1 MSSITDAEVVTVF
14 DAASLFAFFRWAS
27 WAFTRLDCLIDL
39 EGFEDSPLDAVLFMQ
54 LHFLPTMSR
63 GRIGLKDSRAYDCSE
78 SQAPDEKG
86 SPRHASSSHQNRTI
100 GGDCCSL
107 LRLRLRPYSSFSER
121 GGLTFM
127 VNRLYSIKP
136 KIKSSLYHSSLGPRE
151 SGSNETS
158 ITSDDTLPSLSMRR
172 TA

>member
-39 EGFEDSPLDAVLFMQ
+39 EGFEDSLLKAGLFMQ

-63 GRIGLKDSRAYDCSE
+63 RRIGLKDSRAYDCSE

-107 LRLRLRPYSSFSER
+107 LRLRLRPVLFFKRKRRVDVHGQWPSVLQGQNNVVSIPLFARPQGIRVQRNINNLGRYSPF
-121 GGLTFM
+121 
-127 VNRLYSIKP
+127 I
-136 KIKSSLYHSSLGPRE
+136 
-151 SGSNETS
+151 
-158 ITSDDTLPSLSMRR
+158 
-172 TA
+172 